1 MKINFGLISADS
13 HAQLHRDAFAQRMS
27 KAKFGNRIPHVEES
41 SDPSWRAFTW
51 DERPVERWVVDGRV
65 VDTRGVANCPAL
77 MGNIDRMFMP
87 QRWEDTPPA
96 AYDPIARLKVLDE
109 DGVDGEVLFCNNP
122 AFGSCFIQC
131 DAELELACVQAY
143 NDAIWEWREASDR
156 YVPLMIIPYFSG
168 IEATVREVTRCARKG
183 FRGLIMLAEPSSV
196 GDDKFFKKDAPVNS
210 AFRHCLK
217 HFCDPYW
224 EPLWAA
230 CQDLGIAIHW
240 HADGGLKT
248 PLSVWKRFTAYEL
261 FAVTSPAAHSSLAQF
276 LPNVVFTG
284 VLERYPGLNWVCAE
298 TTLGWFNYVLDSCD
312 QVWERRQL
320 WKHGIKTRPSEQ
332 IRERVYADFWF
343 EKGGEGLDVRYRLR
357 TDHIMWQSDLP
368 HGTSTYPESRK
379 ILSRALEGVPEKE
392 VPLLL
397 YKNAM
402 KLYGL
407 DDG

>member
-13 HAQLHRDAFAQRMS
+13 HAQLHRDAFIQRMS

-77 MGNIDRMFMP
+77 MDNIDRMFMP

-143 NDAIWEWREASDR
+143 NDAIWDWREASDR

-196 GDDKFFKKDAPVNS
+196 GDDKFFKKDAPVNP

-230 CQDLGIAIHW
+230 CQDLGVAIHW

-379 ILSRALEGVPEKE
+379 ILSRALEGVSADE

-407 DDG
+407 EDG